1 MNIHSYLQVKSKT
14 TSVIVALIFALFLG
28 FIDYLTGFELRIDV
42 FYLLP
47 IAFAVW
53 YISKKAAVVIAT
65 ISILLICFSDLLSKP
80 RLDFHF
86 IDLWNLSVVYLF
98 FIVVIW
104 SLSKLRETLD
114 EQTRLS
120 AEHTRAL
127 ADLKR
132 TNESLEAFSYSVSHD
147 LRAPLRRIQMYA
159 QMIKE
164 DYSRKLDE
172 KGKEYIQSMS
182 YNTQIMQDLIDA
194 LLKLSRYSRGS
205 LNRSRTDLTALVRMT
220 LEENAKSRPER
231 KVEMVVADGVTV
243 DGDPALL
250 QVVIANLITNAW
262 KFTKGRPVAKIEF
275 GTAKIEGKDVYFIR
289 DNGAGFSMENV
300 KRLFNPFQRLHTE
313 TEFPGIGIGLAM
325 VQRIIH
331 RHGGRIWAEGEPDK
345 GAIFY
350 FTLS

>member
-1 MNIHSYLQVKSKT
+1 MQMGAHFLGKSKT
-14 TSVIVALIFALFLG
+14 ISVIIAVVFTFFLG

-47 IAFAVW
+47 ISFAIW
-53 YISKKAAVVIAT
+53 YISKKAAIVISSM
-65 ISILLICFSDLLSKP
+65 SILLICLSDLLSKP
-80 RLDFHF
+80 QISFQF

-98 FIVVIW
+98 FIIVIL

-120 AEHTRAL
+120 AELKSAL
-127 ADLKR
+127 TDLKR

-147 LRAPLRRIQMYA
+147 LRAPLRRIEMYA

-164 DYSRKLDE
+164 DYSQTLDE
-172 KGKEYIQSMS
+172 KGKGYVQSMS
-182 YNTQIMQDLIDA
+182 YNTRIMQDLIDA
-194 LLKLSRYSRGS
+194 LLTLSRYSRGN
-205 LNRSRTDLTALVRMT
+205 LNCSRTDLSALVRKT

-231 KVEMVVADGVTV
+231 EIEAVIAEGVTV

-250 QVVIANLITNAW
+250 QVVVANLIGNAW
-262 KFTKGRPVAKIEF
+262 KFTKNRTVAKIEF
-275 GTAKIEGKDVYFIR
+275 GTVKLEGKDVYFIR
-289 DNGAGFSMENV
+289 DNGAGFSMEHV

-313 TEFPGIGIGLAM
+313 AEFPGIGIGLAT

-345 GAIFY
+345 GATFY
-350 FTLS
+350 FTLT